1 MPGKV
6 DKAKGRAKEAI
17 GKAVGNKHLE
27 HEGQR
32 DQLVGEAKDKLSK
45 LKKHVE
51 HKVDEKLDELADEDD
66 RGRDR
71 ANG

>member
-1 MPGKV
+1 MAGHI

-17 GKAVGNKHLE
+17 GKAVGNRSLE
-27 HEGQR
+27 REGKR
-32 DQLVGEAKDKLSK
+32 DHAVGAVKEKVSK
-45 LKKHVE
+45 LERAVE
-51 HKVDEKLDELADEDD
+51 DKIDEKLDELEGDDD